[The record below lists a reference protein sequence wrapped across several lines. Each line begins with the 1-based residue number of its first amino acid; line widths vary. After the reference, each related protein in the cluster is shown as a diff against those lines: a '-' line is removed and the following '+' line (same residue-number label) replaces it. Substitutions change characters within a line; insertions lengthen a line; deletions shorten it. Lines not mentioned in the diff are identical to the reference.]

1 MSSEASSASPK
12 DNGMSIP
19 TICLDSL
26 NESGPHLEIYFG
38 NSDSDSHSNED
49 HQTFSHNVANF
60 CSWLSCFGAQ
70 RKFIAA
76 AVLLSQCD
84 PGFRQAA
91 IQLFQ
96 TNSSSPSNGV
106 SLEVVDD
113 STEFDH
119 LALLQSSSLTPT
131 ALLDQLWSLLGHLI
145 ASRMPVSSSKGVPI
159 TLWNQSRKSSEH
171 DSLENVLPSAEQQRD
186 RILGL
191 KKHYL
196 RLFTELLCHSDN
208 LSSTLTF
215 QDDALLSSSSPD
227 SSLKESIVQSL
238 VGQMLLKTLLHPLF
252 TMDERNQLLSTLRTH
267 RQSACPDPSKHRDEA
282 CAQQHVDLSPSLRCL
297 DVLLE
302 LASDMFSVV
311 HSLALSS
318 EHHMSSLS
326 HSLTSSG
333 FLSGGGGSGS
343 QYDLLSEATNFN
355 GNSTTGPHYG
365 TLLTVPTPDCRNGP
379 NHMVSSPSYHSAQ
392 VAWNPGPGQR
402 HLSDGSCV
410 IDTLS
415 TAFTPSMNSGHTSMS
430 RVANSMVC
438 GSRLTEHPCIAEKE
452 SPATAFPSLGNFPPH
467 ASVGRSMEQTA
478 DSVSLSSASS
488 TLSYSFEY
496 GTAYRHGSSVSPT
509 APSGNPDGSKPEETV
524 SLPPSP
530 SGMAVLTKNEVR
542 LSVPSSVKTSEMCP
556 SSSSFYTL
564 GCALHG
570 SEPDFSPPSQSLH
583 PPTVL
588 PGVCS
593 SAIPRTSSRSC
604 WAAVFGYPVEPRLH
618 TEQTTGGWPMNTY
631 TDPNPGMG
639 AIPAWLKSLRLH
651 KYAGLFERLTYD
663 EFMNITETWLE
674 SHNVTQGARTKLLL
688 NIRKLAMRSS
698 NLSQAENSLVQAPS
712 TGPGATAALQNCLT
726 EVWNV
731 LQTPLKPCSAALAS
745 PEEHQTG
752 KLNCVVDHS
761 SHKNNEIKDGVCPA
775 STEESRPSGLAL
787 NSQPPDFDS
796 VRITASKSAGNLSGD
811 HAPRDTSVCLPSQIM
826 NCLTKVCSRLLVS
839 SQPDSDCFVRF
850 VQLLDIIGKHP
861 AFLDKHRSLTA
872 SWKQQIFSLENSLAI
887 HMSTDPSRPSHSV
900 PRIHHGIKPGR
911 KNPAYMGSRHQ
922 HAMRKPS
929 VHSGEIFSTMPL
941 GPHSSGE
948 RFGAATQAFFP
959 ETVDTHEKLEVPVQ
973 PMHSMS
979 SERVSS
985 YIMGGDDSSCRR
997 HSVPINQLQTIPIPL
1012 KSCPGRRM
1020 PSPNPGFMPSRKS
1033 NANVTLSAAN
1043 TCSGA
1048 TQASSDV
1055 DVSRLSTQFPGARF
1069 PGPSSFEHC
1078 LSHGLRRA
1086 LVPPA
1091 TAPPTRMPSPSDV
1104 QRQAFFP
1111 LDSPLSSG
1119 RPVYPSSFS
1128 TSRLTLDDLSRPG
1141 FSPQSLSNVSAQP
1154 SNLTEFGQHP
1164 CANASHPKTAA
1175 SSLHR
1180 NAAPLRLSHPDSV
1193 RHTTASNSKSTYG
1206 LKPSL
1211 AVIPPMLDLPAG
1223 DDAAPSQGYQPN
1235 YAQLPGKQV
1244 LQVEDQ
1250 RVFQPGTFS
1259 SGFNNYPG
1267 RLNCLCGQPSFRPDQ
1282 QMNSDTHWPSVPNQ
1296 MYPDTYTPECRSRT
1310 DGPRQH
1316 PGVDDRMECIEHD
1329 LELLTRN
1336 VTELAIGDFDSAAE

>member
-1 MSSEASSASPK
+1 
-12 DNGMSIP
+12 MSIP

-26 NESGPHLEIYFG
+26 NESRPHLEIYFG

-49 HQTFSHNVANF
+49 HQTFSHNVGPFSYYLYFYFLRKVANF

-70 RKFIAA
+70 RRFIVA

-96 TNSSSPSNGV
+96 TNSSSPSNGIPQ
-106 SLEVVDD
+106 EVVGD

-145 ASRMPVSSSKGVPI
+145 ASRTPVSPSKGVPI
-159 TLWNQSRKSSEH
+159 TLWNQSRRSSEL
-171 DSLENVLPSAEQQRD
+171 DSLENVITSADQQRD

-208 LSSTLTF
+208 LSSTLAF
-215 QDDALLSSSSPD
+215 QDDALLSSSSQD
-227 SSLKESIVQSL
+227 SSLKESVVQSL
-238 VGQMLLKTLLHPLF
+238 VGQMLLRTLLHPLF
-252 TMDERNQLLSTLRTH
+252 TMDERNQLLSTLRSH
-267 RQSACPDPSKHRDEA
+267 RQSACPDPSKHRDEP

-302 LASDMFSVV
+302 LASDVFSVV

-365 TLLTVPTPDCRNGP
+365 TLLTVPTADCRNGP

-392 VAWNPGPGQR
+392 VAWNPGSGQR
-402 HLSDGSCV
+402 RLSDGSCV
-410 IDTLS
+410 LDTLS
-415 TAFTPSMNSGHTSMS
+415 TALTPSMESGHTPMS
-430 RVANSMVC
+430 RVGNPMVC
-438 GSRLTEHPCIAEKE
+438 SSRLTGHTCIAEKE
-452 SPATAFPSLGNFPPH
+452 SPVTAFPSLANFPPH

-556 SSSSFYTL
+556 SPAFYTL

-570 SEPDFSPPSQSLH
+570 SEPDFSPQSQSLH

-604 WAAVFGYPVEPRLH
+604 WAAVFGYPVEPRLN
-618 TEQTTGGWPMNTY
+618 TEQTMGGWPMNTY

-663 EFMNITETWLE
+663 EFMNITEAWLE

-712 TGPGATAALQNCLT
+712 TGPSATAALQNCLT

-731 LQTPLKPCSAALAS
+731 LQTPLKPCSATLAS

-775 STEESRPSGLAL
+775 SNEESRPSGLAQ
-787 NSQPPDFDS
+787 NSQSPDFDI
-796 VRITASKSAGNLSGD
+796 RITASKSAGDLSGD
-811 HAPRDTSVCLPSQIM
+811 HTTR
-826 NCLTKVCSRLLVS
+826 VCSRLLVS

-900 PRIHHGIKPGR
+900 PRIHHGIKLGR

-922 HAMRKPS
+922 HAVRKPS
-929 VHSGEIFSTMPL
+929 VHSGEIFCPMPL
-941 GPHSSGE
+941 APQSSGE

-959 ETVDTHEKLEVPVQ
+959 ETIDTHEKLEVPVQ
-973 PMHSMS
+973 PVHSVS

-985 YIMGGDDSSCRR
+985 YIMGGDDGSCRR

-1033 NANVTLSAAN
+1033 NANVNLSAAN

-1154 SNLTEFGQHP
+1154 STLTEFGQHP
-1164 CANASHPKTAA
+1164 YANAPHPKTAA
-1175 SSLHR
+1175 SSVHR
-1180 NAAPLRLSHPDSV
+1180 NAAPLRLSHPESV

-1211 AVIPPMLDLPAG
+1211 AVIPPMLDLPAT
-1223 DDAAPSQGYQPN
+1223 DNAAPSQGYQPN
-1235 YAQLPGKQV
+1235 YAQLPDKQII
-1244 LQVEDQ
+1244 QVEDQ
-1250 RVFQPGTFS
+1250 RSFQPDTFS
-1259 SGFNNYPG
+1259 SGFHNYPG
-1267 RLNCLCGQPSFRPDQ
+1267 RLNCLCGQPSLRPDQ
-1282 QMNSDTHWPSVPNQ
+1282 PKNTDTHWTSVPNQ
-1296 MYPDTYTPECRSRT
+1296 VYLDAYTAESRSRT
-1310 DGPRQH
+1310 DGPSKH

-1336 VTELAIGDFDSAAE
+1336 VTELAIGASVIKN